1 MRTDVA
7 GEKGDAQTGAVVRHR
22 PVTYDER
29 MVDLDLDK
37 LQRIGQGR
45 AAEVFALDAG
55 RVIKIARDGAADL
68 IDREATAMRAAHAAG
83 MPVPAVHDLVV
94 VNGRRALIMS
104 RARGKDM
111 LSGFAARP
119 WTIMRAGA
127 KLGRLHARLHETIAP
142 AGLPSVKD
150 IVEQRLRA
158 SGCVPVVA
166 RDKVIALLRILP
178 DGNRL
183 CHLDFHPGNVM
194 VDHAGMTVIDWPGAG
209 CGDPIADVALTIMGL
224 QGGKS
229 PPGTP
234 LFTRLLEP
242 IGRKL
247 IFRGYLRAY
256 CKRRAID
263 QDLLTNWLVVAA
275 GQRLTYAIEGE
286 QQLLLRVIER
296 DGR

>member
-1 MRTDVA
+1 
-7 GEKGDAQTGAVVRHR
+7 
-22 PVTYDER
+22 
-29 MVDLDLDK
+29 
-37 LQRIGQGR
+37 
-45 AAEVFALDAG
+45 
-55 RVIKIARDGAADL
+55 
-68 IDREATAMRAAHAAG
+68 

-142 AGLPSVKD
+142 AGIPSVKD

-158 SGCVPVVA
+158 SERVPVVA
-166 RDKVIALLRILP
+166 RDNVVPRPSVNTWHFRVPSAAGCSTRILSPDRPAVQQKTLAHNDSTLKSLPSYRGLLAIASLSLARRVIALLRVLP
-178 DGNRL
+178 DGNRF
-183 CHLDFHPGNVM
+183 CHLDFQPGNVM
-194 VDHAGMTVIDWPGAG
+194 VDHADMTVIDWPGAG
-209 CGDPIADVALTIMGL
+209 RGDPIADVALTIMGL

-247 IFRGYLRAY
+247 ILRGYLRAY
-256 CKRRAID
+256 CQRRAID
-263 QDLLTNWLVVAA
+263 QDLLANWLVVAA

-296 DGR
+296 NGR